1 MGSWVMTVSIL
12 SQEGTV
18 ISEASREKGLL
29 TGTIG
34 DFVGS
39 SILEITS
46 ETGDITVK
54 VVMID

>member
-1 MGSWVMTVSIL
+1 M
-12 SQEGTV
+12 

-54 VVMID
+54 VIMID